1 MIANG
6 WLKETSTNIKVAAK
20 NSSDCKNTTLRAQ
33 QPKSTYL
40 KTCNNYHTKT
50 LQGRLRLPCPAQF
63 KNRKTVSHNAV
74 RRKNRLTEKTHASG
88 KTKKCLSW
96 HPSQWRMGRFGG
108 TVESFWRQAVV
119 FWAWEGLKRLIQWS
133 AEVPGVHVTLEL
145 PSCWLS
151 CCHWDCYSL
160 FILIQIAKPWQNQMQ
175 KHAESECHARGALM
189 WPMEWVQ
196 ISVHQSI
203 GVWWVQSSQILSSP

>member
-108 TVESFWRQAVV
+108 TVESFLTASGGFLSLGRLEEVNSVIRWGPWRTCYIRASKLLTKLLPL
-119 FWAWEGLKRLIQWS
+119 GLLLIIHPHPDCKTMTKPNEDGRTVQHLCKRCTD
-133 AEVPGVHVTLEL
+133 VTHGMGAD
-145 PSCWLS
+145 LS
-151 CCHWDCYSL
+151 
-160 FILIQIAKPWQNQMQ
+160 P
-175 KHAESECHARGALM
+175 
-189 WPMEWVQ
+189 
-196 ISVHQSI
+196 SVHRSL
-203 GVWWVQSSQILSSP
+203 VSPVQSDTQ

>member
-1 MIANG
+1 MAGSRKPLQISK
-6 WLKETSTNIKVAAK
+6 WLPRTHLIVRIQPWEPSSPSPHTSRLATIITQKHCRGACVCPVQR
-20 NSSDCKNTTLRAQ
+20 NSRTE
-33 QPKSTYL
+33 
-40 KTCNNYHTKT
+40 
-50 LQGRLRLPCPAQF
+50 
-63 KNRKTVSHNAV
+63 KTVSHNAV

-151 CCHWDCYSL
+151 CCHWDCYTL
-160 FILIQIAKPWQNQMQ
+160 FILIQIAKPWQNQMSYRRVSPTLIQ
-175 KHAESECHARGALM
+175 AVHWWSSDADLS
-189 WPMEWVQ
+189 P
-196 ISVHQSI
+196 SVHRSL
-203 GVWWVQSSQILSSP
+203 VSPVQSDTH